1 LAAGVEGA
9 HAAAS
14 PDRDEARI
22 GVHLHG
28 FGLIGGRSV
37 AEAAGTVLNWGAEP
51 APGRDLVMPRAARTQ
66 GIGDK

>member
-9 HAAAS
+9 RGAAS

-28 FGLIGGRSV
+28 FSLIGGRSV
-37 AEAAGTVLNWGAEP
+37 AEAAATVLNWG
-51 APGRDLVMPRAARTQ
+51 R
-66 GIGDK
+66 